1 MLRCRWGGPPEP
13 GALRSPASARCRFPD
28 PVGASARPPQRES
41 PPSTPGSEWIPAPA
55 AERSSLAAGPAL
67 TSPKAVTESS
77 HGLDQ
82 LAGILQ
88 LGSEP
93 LHVHVHRTGLNVRLS
108 LPDDLQQ
115 LGTALHSSPPLH
127 QSKQELV
134 FGRGEIQFAAVE

>member
-1 MLRCRWGGPPEP
+1 MLRCRWGAPLEP

-28 PVGASARPPQRES
+28 PGGASARPAQRES

-55 AERSSLAAGPAL
+55 AEQSSLAAGPAL
-67 TSPKAVTESS
+67 TSAKAVAEPS
-77 HGLDQ
+77 HRLDQ

-93 LHVHVHRTGLNVRLS
+93 LHVHVHGAGLNVRLR

-115 LGTALHSSPPLH
+115 L
-127 QSKQELV
+127 
-134 FGRGEIQFAAVE
+134 